1 MCNLQISFRGK
12 NVEIKIDKNF
22 FIKLGC
28 IVLFG
33 ITCFCAG
40 RFIRFKGVSG
50 SSEQLVSGIVLEGNT
65 ANTILDELGIARP
78 AGQSASDTGYAV
90 LRGIQELSKSN
101 DTAKLCLSEIER
113 EIEHTQQNAEII
125 KQSFDG
131 VSDAIEYGWRIAEE
145 QALAYERIVNTL
157 QQFNNDSSE
166 NDEESTSGS
175 RDSE

>member
-1 MCNLQISFRGK
+1 M
-12 NVEIKIDKNF
+12 EIKIDKKF
-22 FIKLGC
+22 FIKLSC
-28 IVLFG
+28 IALFG
-33 ITCFCAG
+33 FACFCAG

-50 SSEQLVSGIVLEGNT
+50 SGEQLVSGIVLEGNT

-101 DTAKLCLSEIER
+101 DAAKLCISEIER

-145 QALAYERIVNTL
+145 QARTYERIVDTL
-157 QQFNNDSSE
+157 QQFNNDSSK
-166 NDEESTSGS
+166 DDKESASGS
-175 RDSE
+175 RDSK

>member
-1 MCNLQISFRGK
+1 M
-12 NVEIKIDKNF
+12 EIKIDKKF

-28 IVLFG
+28 IALFG

-78 AGQSASDTGYAV
+78 AGQSASNTGYAV

-145 QALAYERIVNTL
+145 QARAYERIVDTL
-157 QQFNNDSSE
+157 QQFNNDSSK
-166 NDEESTSGS
+166 DDKESASGS
-175 RDSE
+175 RDSK

>member
-1 MCNLQISFRGK
+1 M
-12 NVEIKIDKNF
+12 EIKIDKKF

-28 IVLFG
+28 ITLFG

-40 RFIRFKGVSG
+40 RFIRLKGISG
-50 SSEQLVSGIVLEGNT
+50 SGEQLVSGIVLEGNT

-101 DTAKLCLSEIER
+101 DTAKLCISEIER

-145 QALAYERIVNTL
+145 QARAYERIVDTL
-157 QQFNNDSSE
+157 QQFNNDSSK
-166 NDEESTSGS
+166 DDKESASGS
-175 RDSE
+175 RDSK